1 MTEPRL
7 FRCAICAFG
16 ARTRPDRRRFLRLAG
31 AGAAAL
37 VAGPA
42 LAREGVDVGP
52 PSTLAKLVPAEQ
64 IEQAA
69 QQQYLSL
76 LRQTGE
82 RRSLAPADHP
92 QRRRLR
98 YIAER
103 IVPFTAE
110 WNPRAR
116 ITLWQKMAEIR
127 KAFNS
132 ERI

>member
-1 MTEPRL
+1 
-7 FRCAICAFG
+7 
-16 ARTRPDRRRFLRLAG
+16 
-31 AGAAAL
+31 
-37 VAGPA
+37 
-42 LAREGVDVGP
+42 
-52 PSTLAKLVPAEQ
+52 LAKLVRAEQ

-116 ITLWQKMAEIR
+116 QWRWLRSALSRVLWQ
-127 KAFNS
+127 N
-132 ERI
+132 